1 MRKLSRFQF
10 FALASLLF
18 ILTAYSPRA
27 EAIDP
32 RTKAVLTMAAY
43 GTAGGALLGT
53 ASLAFGTK
61 GRAVAIGASL
71 GLYAGLIFGSYIVIN
86 HRMEQ
91 YRPHDPDRNYYPDS
105 DGFGPYES
113 GGGGGWGDWF
123 GGGGEYWSPAVHWS
137 DLDSD
142 AQGLSKYKSWG
153 GQNVDGGPPIFINF
167 FNYQF

>member
-1 MRKLSRFQF
+1 MSRLFRFQF
-10 FALASLLF
+10 LVFAFVLLGVSV
-18 ILTAYSPRA
+18 YSPPA
-27 EAIDP
+27 KAIDP

-43 GTAGGALLGT
+43 GTGGGALLGT

-91 YRPHDPDRNYYPDS
+91 YRGHEPRDNYYPDA
-105 DGFGPYES
+105 DGFSPYE

-123 GGGGEYWSPAVHWS
+123 GGGDGYWSPAVHWS

-142 AQGLSKYKSWG
+142 AQGLSKYQSWG
-153 GQNVDGGPPIFINF
+153 GLNVESAPPVYFNL